1 MARILKRPMFNRG
14 GSSNQ
19 GIMDGL
25 VDRTGYANGSD
36 NQSYKDMVM
45 QKAKANQEILDEL
58 APVPKTSLGLGQI
71 GSNLVM
77 GAPFKEA
84 LAKGYSD
91 YVSRDDARL
100 ANMANINRTSVGA
113 AMQSVDKE
121 RAENAKNNSTLAI
134 RNNIIG
140 RAIQDD
146 NYDLPEAQRIAD
158 YQLTTKTALQDKV
171 GRNRLGGLID
181 FDIADQKQMKD
192 RLPTLKNKVGMYFFD
207 PYDGQIKLLTN
218 KNGVLGFESFNSVGE
233 INFAEPD
240 VGSATIELE
249 PQQDIFSP
257 EIDDASP

>member
-19 GIMDGL
+19 GIMEGL

-45 QKAKANQEILDEL
+45 QKAKANQEILNEL

-77 GAPFKEA
+77 GAPIKEA

-113 AMQSVDKE
+113 AMQSVDRE
-121 RAENAKNNSTLAI
+121 RAANAKNNSTLAI
-134 RNNIIG
+134 RNSFIAKSVEQG
-140 RAIQDD
+140 
-146 NYDLPEAQRIAD
+146 YDLPEAQRIAE
-158 YQLTTKTALQDKV
+158 YQLTTKTDLQNKV
-171 GRNRLGGLID
+171 GRNRVGGLID
-181 FDIADQKQMKD
+181 FDIANQKELQK
-192 RLPTLKNKVGMYFFD
+192 RLPKLKDQVGMYFFD
-207 PYDGQIKLLTN
+207 PFDGKIKLLTN
-218 KNGVLGFESFNSVGE
+218 KNGVLGFEDFNSVGE
-233 INFAEPD
+233 ITFAKPD
-240 VGSATIELE
+240 VGSATIEVE